1 MEIYCIRMEFP
12 TRLSTAIVFS
22 RDILQRVLDKYE
34 EECTIWVDYIKVN
47 SIDSVIYNSGEFGEI
62 KLFQEGNR
70 YIQWE
75 PYIGEEVEQFM
86 EYDGELLNTP
96 ILNPRNPSLIEDLKS
111 SGFRE
116 GTVVIK
122 SRHIKYEDGN
132 VVDMSITTD
141 SVLDIKEELIK
152 LKEDNIRRAKEMYA
166 KTKRVPKNAIPVTY
180 NGTHYRSKAECMA
193 CEDISSFQLE
203 RYLKNIDTKK

>member
-62 KLFQEGNR
+62 KLFQEGDR

-86 EYDGELLNTP
+86 EYDGNCL
-96 ILNPRNPSLIEDLKS
+96 IHPS
-111 SGFRE
+111 
-116 GTVVIK
+116 
-122 SRHIKYEDGN
+122 
-132 VVDMSITTD
+132 
-141 SVLDIKEELIK
+141 
-152 LKEDNIRRAKEMYA
+152 
-166 KTKRVPKNAIPVTY
+166 
-180 NGTHYRSKAECMA
+180 
-193 CEDISSFQLE
+193 
-203 RYLKNIDTKK
+203 

>member
-62 KLFQEGNR
+62 KLFQEGDR

-122 SRHIKYEDGN
+122 SRHYHLHI
-132 VVDMSITTD
+132 
-141 SVLDIKEELIK
+141 
-152 LKEDNIRRAKEMYA
+152 
-166 KTKRVPKNAIPVTY
+166 
-180 NGTHYRSKAECMA
+180 
-193 CEDISSFQLE
+193 
-203 RYLKNIDTKK
+203 

>member
-1 MEIYCIRMEFP
+1 
-12 TRLSTAIVFS
+12 
-22 RDILQRVLDKYE
+22 
-34 EECTIWVDYIKVN
+34 
-47 SIDSVIYNSGEFGEI
+47 
-62 KLFQEGNR
+62 
-70 YIQWE
+70 
-75 PYIGEEVEQFM
+75 M

-152 LKEDNIRRAKEMYA
+152 LKEMYA

>member
-1 MEIYCIRMEFP
+1 MR
-12 TRLSTAIVFS
+12 RNVLSGW
-22 RDILQRVLDKYE
+22 
-34 EECTIWVDYIKVN
+34 TI
-47 SIDSVIYNSGEFGEI
+47 S
-62 KLFQEGNR
+62 KLIQEGDR

-152 LKEDNIRRAKEMYA
+152 LKEDNIRRAK
-166 KTKRVPKNAIPVTY
+166 
-180 NGTHYRSKAECMA
+180 AECMA

>member
-62 KLFQEGNR
+62 KLFQEGDR

-116 GTVVIK
+116 GTVV
-122 SRHIKYEDGN
+122 
-132 VVDMSITTD
+132 
-141 SVLDIKEELIK
+141 IKEELIK

>member
-1 MEIYCIRMEFP
+1 MTIKAIIEMMDKLGF
-12 TRLSTAIVFS
+12 SNTAKH
-22 RDILQRVLDKYE
+22 RVSYDLLESSMY
-34 EECTIWVDYIKVN
+34 IPVD
-47 SIDSVIYNSGEFGEI
+47 
-62 KLFQEGNR
+62 
-70 YIQWE
+70 
-75 PYIGEEVEQFM
+75 
-86 EYDGELLNTP
+86 
-96 ILNPRNPSLIEDLKS
+96 
-111 SGFRE
+111 RE
-116 GTVVIK
+116 GSPLSKVL
-122 SRHIKYEDGN
+122 
-132 VVDMSITTD
+132 DMSITTD

>member
-1 MEIYCIRMEFP
+1 M
-12 TRLSTAIVFS
+12 
-22 RDILQRVLDKYE
+22 
-34 EECTIWVDYIKVN
+34 
-47 SIDSVIYNSGEFGEI
+47 
-62 KLFQEGNR
+62 
-70 YIQWE
+70 
-75 PYIGEEVEQFM
+75 
-86 EYDGELLNTP
+86 
-96 ILNPRNPSLIEDLKS
+96 NPRNPSLIEDLKS

>member
-62 KLFQEGNR
+62 KLFQEGDR

-75 PYIGEEVEQFM
+75 PYI
-86 EYDGELLNTP
+86 GELLNTP

-116 GTVVIK
+116 GTVV
-122 SRHIKYEDGN
+122 
-132 VVDMSITTD
+132 
-141 SVLDIKEELIK
+141 IKEELIK

>member
-62 KLFQEGNR
+62 KLFQEGDR

-166 KTKRVPKNAIPVTY
+166 KTKQK
-180 NGTHYRSKAECMA
+180 MQ
-193 CEDISSFQLE
+193 FQLHITE
-203 RYLKNIDTKK
+203 LTIVLKQNVWLVRISHPSN